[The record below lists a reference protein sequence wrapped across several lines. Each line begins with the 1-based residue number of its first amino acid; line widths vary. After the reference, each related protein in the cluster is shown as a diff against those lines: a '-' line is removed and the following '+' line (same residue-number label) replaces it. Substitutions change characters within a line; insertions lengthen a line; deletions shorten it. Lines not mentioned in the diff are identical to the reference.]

1 MARALIALGS
11 NLGDRAGYLLSGIAA
26 LSRAGVRVEALSRIY
41 ETEPVGPPG
50 QGRYLNQVARVETE
64 LGPGELL
71 KLLLAVEKA
80 HGRARAVRFG
90 PRTLDLDLLDYEG
103 RVLDQPGLTLPH
115 PRMHTRAFVLV
126 PLLEVA
132 PEWRHPRLKKSAREL
147 LSGLD
152 VGGVRPYLLEDPG
165 PDLPE

>member
-11 NLGDRAGYLLSGIAA
+11 NLGDRAGYLLSGVAA
-26 LSRAGVRVEALSRIY
+26 LSRAGVRILALSRIY

-50 QGRYLNQVARVETE
+50 QGPYLNQVARLETE
-64 LGPGELL
+64 LEPEALL
-71 KLLLAVEKA
+71 SLLLRVEAA
-80 HGRARAVRFG
+80 HGRTRAVRFG

-103 RVLDQPGLTLPH
+103 RVLDLPGLTLPH
-115 PRMHTRAFVLV
+115 PRMHARAFVLV
-126 PLLEVA
+126 PLFEVA
-132 PEWRHPRLKKSAREL
+132 PEWRHPVLEKSAREL

-165 PDLPE
+165 PEFPE